1 MNKHLLIEFN
11 QQIQILSSLIFD
23 PHTLQ
28 DASLTPKGEV
38 RSYEGAYQLTA
49 KRLGEGVTPIVNC
62 TMLAIGKESPHF
74 NIATHAEA

>member
-1 MNKHLLIEFN
+1 M
-11 QQIQILSSLIFD
+11 QVLSSLIFD

-28 DASLTPKGEV
+28 DTSLTPEGEV
-38 RSYEGAYQLTA
+38 RSYKGAYQLTV
-49 KRLGEGVTPIVNC
+49 KRLSEGATPIVNC